1 MDMLIGWG
9 LLLALVGFFAVLLK
23 FAGPPG
29 ESKPHC
35 GVQNG
40 KGSGGSCC
48 H

>member
-9 LLLALVGFFAVLLK
+9 VLLVIVGFFAALLR

-29 ESKPHC
+29 EAKPHC
-35 GVQNG
+35 SVGDG
-40 KGSGGSCC
+40 SGSGGCC